1 MGEKKRRPAKDRTN
15 LLLPRRCFQIG
26 EFMTADFLLYHRLA
40 CAIVAR
46 AVRDAKSANPS
57 LAIEARQWL
66 AGGDGADILDA
77 LDLDQGAGSRWVQ
90 ELTPVAQ
97 MSLDFDN

>member
-1 MGEKKRRPAKDRTN
+1 
-15 LLLPRRCFQIG
+15 
-26 EFMTADFLLYHRLA
+26 MTADFLLYHQLA

-46 AVRDAKSANPS
+46 AVRDARSTVPS
-57 LAIEARQWL
+57 LAIEARGWL
-66 AGGDGADILDA
+66 TGAGGGDLLDA
-77 LDLDQGAGSRWVQ
+77 LDVDAGRVRRWVQ